1 MYHEKAIYI
10 IIWNYIERIVIGN
23 ITMYYYTVIPQRFT
37 EKYVQV
43 WSWNYMIKLK
53 YKIKTIFA
61 TDIWSYFRKYMKQNK
76 ET

>member
-23 ITMYYYTVIPQRFT
+23 ITMYYYTVIPQRFI